1 MDGLG
6 GIVAWIGIL
15 AGWFVLNRYVLPR
28 AGVPT

>member
-1 MDGLG
+1 MEGLG
-6 GIVAWIGIL
+6 QTLALVGVF